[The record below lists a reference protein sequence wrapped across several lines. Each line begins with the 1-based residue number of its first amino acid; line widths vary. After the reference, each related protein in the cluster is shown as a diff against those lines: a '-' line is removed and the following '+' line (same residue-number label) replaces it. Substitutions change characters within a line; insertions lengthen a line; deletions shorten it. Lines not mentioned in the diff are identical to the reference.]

1 MANSEPDDVRFRAPA
16 VGRNRDPILEVLRD
30 VLPRS
35 GTVLELASGSGEH
48 IIHFAEDMPDLTWLP
63 SDIDPEALGSIKA
76 WRAHSGLSNIHLPI
90 SLDVTSD
97 EWKLP
102 DDTGDLIGVLAINLI
117 HIAPWGACE
126 GLIRGSASRLSA
138 NGILYLYGPFKRS
151 GRHTAASNQ
160 SFDEM
165 LRRHDPEGRVRDL
178 DSVIEYAG
186 HYGLNLDQV
195 VEMPSNNLSVILRQP

>member
-1 MANSEPDDVRFRAPA
+1 MVNSEPDDVRLRAPA

-35 GTVLELASGSGEH
+35 GTVLELASGSGEY

-63 SDIDPEALGSIKA
+63 SGIDPEALGSIKA

-90 SLDVTSD
+90 SPDVTSD

-102 DDTGDLIGVLAINLI
+102 DYTGDLIGVLAINLI

-151 GRHTAASNQ
+151 GRHT
-160 SFDEM
+160 
-165 LRRHDPEGRVRDL
+165 V
-178 DSVIEYAG
+178 AG
-186 HYGLNLDQV
+186 N
-195 VEMPSNNLSVILRQP
+195 